1 MSIFSDD
8 DLDRLRSYYPEQ
20 PGKLG
25 HRLTGHPLLTLES
38 LVELG
43 KRLPRSSVEYNAGDL
58 PYGVDPDKVSHTG
71 LSVEDTIRGI
81 EECGSWMVLKNVD
94 QDPAYKALLE
104 EALAELAATVPEL
117 EGEPLVLQPFGNEP
131 VVVSEAGEDLTV
143 VQDTDEVIARAQEAL
158 GRAQADRADAAA
170 ITAALNQLRRAADF
184 GHQQP
189 A

>member
-1 MSIFSDD
+1 MQLANMHRPVFNVTISNVPGPPFPLYSAGARLVANYPMGPIFDGAGLNMTVMSY
-8 DLDRLRSYYPEQ
+8 LDQLDFGLQGDPEL
-20 PGKLG
+20 LG
-25 HRLTGHPLLTLES
+25 DPWVLAGH
-38 LVELG
+38 
-43 KRLPRSSVEYNAGDL
+43 
-58 PYGVDPDKVSHTG
+58 
-71 LSVEDTIRGI
+71 
-81 EECGSWMVLKNVD
+81 
-94 QDPAYKALLE
+94 LE

-170 ITAALNQLRRAADF
+170 ITAALDQLRRAADF